1 MADHKAPSAVLPVLS
16 PPRPDVEAAR
26 GPETV
31 PATTDE
37 PELPSGSS
45 ASRGPPIV
53 KDDSPVYDRFSPQR
67 KAVFVAILAFCAILS
82 PMSSTGS
89 LTAVPQ
95 IAQTFQTS
103 GSIVN
108 ISNGLYTAAMGLSS
122 LLCGSISTLCG
133 RQVVLFSSVIL
144 FFAFSLGTALAPNLA
159 AFFAFRMLSGF
170 GGTGLLVMGSGCIG
184 DLYKPTERG
193 TALGWFMSKPAIV
206 ILTDHV
212 ENSYQVLG
220 GTLIG
225 PALGPLLGGAIVTY
239 ANWRAI
245 YWLQSAMAGLAS
257 LLAILFIPE
266 TIHHRQWLSVPR
278 EKRLHAVMIAVN
290 PFRLLVLFRSLKL
303 VCVSM
308 ASSSLVFN
316 MYSFLAPIVYVIN
329 PRLNL
334 TTPLESGLFYLA
346 PGCGYLA
353 GTFFGGRWSDHV
365 VKKWIRKRHGQR
377 KPEDRLRSAVP
388 WMGLGIPGSL
398 LIYGWCLEYDRGGIP
413 VIVISMF
420 VQGFSQLMIFPSLNT
435 YCLDVIPSRSAEV
448 LAGNYLVRY
457 IFGAIG
463 TAVVLP
469 AVNHIGIGAFS
480 TISAGFMVACCGWV
494 ILVIHDGALPSE
506 TQRLA
511 NDAGLSGFR

>member
-1 MADHKAPSAVLPVLS
+1 MADDTIPNAVAPALS
-16 PPRPDVEAAR
+16 RSNHETEAEKD
-26 GPETV
+26 PEVV
-31 PATTDE
+31 PTTDE
-37 PELPSGSS
+37 PELPSDGSVPS
-45 ASRGPPIV
+45 VPPFP
-53 KDDSPVYDRFSPQR
+53 KDDSS
-67 KAVFVAILAFCAILS
+67 
-82 PMSSTGS
+82 
-89 LTAVPQ
+89 
-95 IAQTFQTS
+95 IAETFQTS
-103 GSIVN
+103 GSVVN
-108 ISNGLYTAAMGLSS
+108 ISNGLYTAAMGLSA

-133 RQVVLFSSVIL
+133 RQVVLFSSVVS
-144 FFAFSLGTALAPNLA
+144 FFVFSLGTALAPNLA
-159 AFFAFRMLSGF
+159 AFFAFRLLSGF

-193 TALGWFMSKPAIV
+193 TALGWFMS
-206 ILTDHV
+206 
-212 ENSYQVLG
+212 

-239 ANWRAI
+239 TNWRAI
-245 YWLQSAMAGLAS
+245 YWLQTAMSGLAS
-257 LLAILFIPE
+257 LLAVVFIPE
-266 TIHHRQWLSVPR
+266 TIHQRRWSSIPK
-278 EKRLHAVMIAVN
+278 EKRLCAVLSAIN
-290 PFRLLVLFRSLKL
+290 PLRLVVLFQNLKL

-365 VKKWIRKRHGQR
+365 VKKWIRKRDGHR

-398 LIYGWCLEYDRGGIP
+398 LIYGWCLEYNRGGIP

-448 LAGNYLVRY
+448 LAGNYLIRVR
-457 IFGAIG
+457 FDFTPAIRKEAVMYLQEEIVKLG
-463 TAVVLP
+463 TSG
-469 AVNHIGIGAFS
+469 N
-480 TISAGFMVACCGWV
+480 VAPV
-494 ILVIHDGALPSE
+494 RID
-506 TQRLA
+506 
-511 NDAGLSGFR
+511 

>member
-1 MADHKAPSAVLPVLS
+1 MADDTVTKAVAPLPSRSLHDSGAEKDPEVVPTAGEPEPLSDSSAPSV
-16 PPRPDVEAAR
+16 PPA
-26 GPETV
+26 
-31 PATTDE
+31 
-37 PELPSGSS
+37 
-45 ASRGPPIV
+45 V
-53 KDDSPVYDRFSPQR
+53 KDDSSVYDRYSPRR
-67 KAVFVAILAFCAILS
+67 KAVFVTILAFCGILS
-82 PMSSTGS
+82 PISSTGS
-89 LTAVPQ
+89 LTAVPE
-95 IAQTFQTS
+95 IAKTFQTS
-103 GSIVN
+103 GSVVN
-108 ISNGLYTAAMGLSS
+108 ISNGLYTAAMGLSA

-133 RQVVLFSSVIL
+133 RQVVLFSSVIS
-144 FFAFSLGTALAPNLA
+144 FFVFSLGTALSPNLA

-193 TALGWFMSKPAIV
+193 TALGWFMS
-206 ILTDHV
+206 
-212 ENSYQVLG
+212 

-225 PALGPLLGGAIVTY
+225 PALGPLLGGVIVTY
-239 ANWRAI
+239 TNWRAI
-245 YWLQSAMAGLAS
+245 YWLQTAMAGLAS
-257 LLAILFIPE
+257 LLAVVFIPE
-266 TIHHRQWLSVPR
+266 TIHHKRWSSIPK
-278 EKRLHAVMIAVN
+278 EKRSRAVLSAIN
-290 PFRLLVLFRSLKL
+290 PLRLLVLFKSLKL

-365 VKKWIRKRHGQR
+365 VKKWIRKRNGHR

-398 LIYGWCLEYDRGGIP
+398 LVYGWCLEYNRGGIP

-448 LAGNYLVRY
+448 LAGNFLVRY

-469 AVNHIGIGAFS
+469 AVDTIGIGAFS
-480 TISAGFMVACCGWV
+480 TISAGFVIVICAWV
-494 ILVIHDGALPSE
+494 ILVIHDGALPW
-506 TQRLA
+506 
-511 NDAGLSGFR
+511 SGKRGGH